1 MTGETKAAALQA
13 IRGMND
19 VLPEEMALWRSFG
32 AIVEA
37 WLERWGYRAI
47 RMPLVEHTA
56 LFRRAIGE
64 ATDIVEKEMYSWRD
78 ELNSEELTLRPEGTA
93 SCVRAAIEHSLL
105 YDGPRRLWY
114 GGPMYRHERPQK
126 GRYREFYQY
135 GAEAFGYA
143 GPDVDAELIVMCARL
158 WPELGLQGIRLELN
172 SIGSAEERARHRAD
186 LIRHLQANEA
196 KLDADAKRRLHTNPL
211 RVLDSKNPMVQ
222 EVAARAPAL
231 MDYLG
236 EASLAH
242 FDALKKL
249 LAASGVEFALNP
261 RLVRGLDYY
270 NLTVFEW
277 ISDALGAQGTVC
289 GGGRYDGLFAQLGG
303 KPAPGVGFA
312 MGCERLVALMKESGK
327 APAAARPDAYLL
339 HQGEGAAAYAFALA
353 DALRSAG
360 HSVVLHAGGGSF
372 KSQMKKADASG
383 AWLALV
389 VGEDELKVG
398 EVSVKNLRKKEEQV
412 RFARNALLANFG
424 DVVRKARG

>member
-1 MTGETKAAALQA
+1 MTTSLHA

-19 VLPEEMALWRSFG
+19 VLPEEMALWRSFSG
-32 AIVEA
+32 IVEA

-47 RMPLVEHTA
+47 RMPLVEQTA

-105 YDGPRRLWY
+105 YEGPKRLWY

-135 GAEAFGYA
+135 GAEAFGYP

-158 WPELGLQGIRLELN
+158 WPELGLGGLRLELN
-172 SIGSAEERARHRAD
+172 TIGSAEERARHRAD
-186 LIRHLQANEA
+186 LVAHLQAHEG
-196 KLDADAKRRLHTNPL
+196 KLDADAKRRLHSNPL
-211 RVLDSKNPMVQ
+211 RVLDSKNPLVQ
-222 EVAARAPAL
+222 EVAAKAPPL
-231 MDYLG
+231 MHYLG

-242 FDALKKL
+242 FDGLKKL
-249 LAASGVEFALNP
+249 LSAAGVEFTLNP

-277 ISDALGAQGTVC
+277 ITDALGAQGTVC

-327 APAAARPDAYLL
+327 APAADRPDAYLL

-353 DALRSAG
+353 DALRTAG

-383 AWLALV
+383 AWAALI
-389 VGEDELKVG
+389 VGEDEVRAQ
-398 EVSVKNLRKKEEQV
+398 EVSVKALRKSDGQV
-412 RFARNALLANFG
+412 RVSRRDLLAGF
-424 DVVRKARG
+424 DTVVQRTRT

>member
-1 MTGETKAAALQA
+1 
-13 IRGMND
+13 
-19 VLPEEMALWRSFG
+19 
-32 AIVEA
+32 
-37 WLERWGYRAI
+37 
-47 RMPLVEHTA
+47 MPLVEQSA

-158 WPELGLQGIRLELN
+158 WPELGLGGLRLELN
-172 SIGSAEERARHRAD
+172 TIGSAEERARHRAD
-186 LIRHLQANEA
+186 LVGHLQANEA

-222 EVAARAPAL
+222 EVAAKAPPLAN
-231 MDYLG
+231 YLG

-242 FDALKKL
+242 FDGLKKL
-249 LAASGVEFALNP
+249 LAAAGVEFVLNP

-277 ISDALGAQGTVC
+277 VTDALGAQGTVC

-312 MGCERLVALMKESGK
+312 MGCERLVALMKDSGR
-327 APAAARPDAYLL
+327 APVVARPDAYVL
-339 HQGEGAAAYAFALA
+339 HQGEGAADYAFALA

-360 HSVVLHAGGGSF
+360 HAVVLHAGGGSF

-383 AWLALV
+383 AWLALI
-389 VGEDELKVG
+389 VGEDEVRAR
-398 EVSVKNLRKKEEQV
+398 EISVKALRKNEAQQ
-412 RFARNALLANFG
+412 RLARQGLLDGFAAILQQN
-424 DVVRKARG
+424 KA

>member
-1 MTGETKAAALQA
+1 MSTALQA

-32 AIVEA
+32 ASVEA

-47 RMPLVEHTA
+47 RMPLVEQTG

-93 SCVRAAIEHSLL
+93 SCVRAAIEHSLV
-105 YDGPRRLWY
+105 YDGPKRLWY

-126 GRYREFYQY
+126 GRYREFFQY

-158 WPELGLQGIRLELN
+158 WPELGLSGLRLELN

-186 LIRHLQANEA
+186 LVKHLEANEA
-196 KLDADAKRRLHTNPL
+196 KLDADAKRRMHANPL
-211 RVLDSKNPMVQ
+211 RVLDSKNPAVQ
-222 EVAARAPAL
+222 EIAAQAPPL
-231 MDYLG
+231 MRYLG
-236 EASLAH
+236 DASLAH
-242 FDALKKL
+242 FDGVKKL
-249 LAASGVEFALNP
+249 LDAAGVAYTLAP

-277 ISDALGAQGTVC
+277 VSDALGTQGTVC

-303 KPAPGVGFA
+303 KPTPGVGFA
-312 MGCERLVALMKESGK
+312 MGCERLVALMKESDPGRIR
-327 APAAARPDAYLL
+327 APRPDAYIV
-339 HQGEGAAAYAFALA
+339 HHGEGAPAYAFALG

-360 HSVVLHAGGGSF
+360 HAVVLHAGGGSF

-383 AWLALV
+383 AWAALI
-389 VGEDELKVG
+389 VGEDEVRAQEISLKA
-398 EVSVKNLRKKEEQV
+398 LRKNEAQLRLGRRELLDG
-412 RFARNALLANFG
+412 FAALIQ
-424 DVVRKARG
+424 RTKA

>member
-1 MTGETKAAALQA
+1 MSSALQA

-19 VLPEEMALWRSFG
+19 VLPEEMALWRAFS
-32 AIVEA
+32 ATVES

-47 RMPLVEHTA
+47 RMPLVEQTA

-78 ELNSEELTLRPEGTA
+78 ELNGEDLTLRPEGTA

-105 YDGPRRLWY
+105 YEGPKRLWY

-158 WPELGLQGIRLELN
+158 WPELGLSGLRLELN

-186 LIRHLQANEA
+186 LIAHLQANET
-196 KLDADAKRRLHTNPL
+196 KLDADARRRLHSNPL
-211 RVLDSKNPMVQ
+211 RVLDSKSPLVQ
-222 EVAARAPAL
+222 EVAAKAPPL
-231 MDYLG
+231 MKYLG

-242 FDALKKL
+242 FDGLKKL
-249 LAASGVEFALNP
+249 LGAAGVEYALNP

-277 ISDALGAQGTVC
+277 VSDALGAQGTVC

-312 MGCERLVALMKESGK
+312 MGCERLVALMKDSGS
-327 APAAARPDAYLL
+327 APAAPRPDAYVL
-339 HQGEGAAAYAFALA
+339 HHGEGTLEYAFAVA

-360 HSVVLHAGGGSF
+360 HAVVLHAGGGSF

-389 VGEDELKVG
+389 IGEDELRAG
-398 EVSVKNLRKKEEQV
+398 EVSVKMLRKNAEQHRVARAGAIDRFKTFLLKAKE
-412 RFARNALLANFG
+412 
-424 DVVRKARG
+424 